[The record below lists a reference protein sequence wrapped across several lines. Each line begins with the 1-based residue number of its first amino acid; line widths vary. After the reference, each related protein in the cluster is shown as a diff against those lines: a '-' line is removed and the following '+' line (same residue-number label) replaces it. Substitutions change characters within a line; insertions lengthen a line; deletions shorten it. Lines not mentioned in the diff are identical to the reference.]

1 MVLSCPSRV
10 AVFVLCLLHGI
21 LPAQSEG
28 TDDWNA
34 PLVSLHTS
42 GSYVFASNR
51 VGIFRAELETRQWQQ
66 LSLPSGVPLGGKF
79 GDVPEGSEILLYIA
93 SRSFGSPVGE
103 NNYGLYLS
111 PDAGATWS
119 LISKDG
125 RYGAAILLP
134 NGSLFAAKSMGSF
147 SQIRSSVH
155 VSKDMGRSWRDITG
169 KTGYVGAIFPDPD
182 HPGQICLRVE
192 SRVLQADDEQYHW
205 KSMHRREWHP
215 EHAQTT
221 RFFSRSFSTQ
231 TSLYV
236 LQATLNNYFHY
247 EFANR
252 ASIPALDLKTDASR
266 ISVTQGQ
273 PVLVPI
279 TIRFLQDLRVYHW
292 LWEQRSPSFED
303 SPEPTLKTVK
313 LLDSPSSNDLWGIRI
328 DFDGQR
334 TAKQSRSSELVD
346 NSKDRDATQQQI
358 LESATWNDITLS
370 ATTPYRRRLD
380 LSRLHDFSRPGTY
393 TVQLTYDN
401 YGVAERSKGYW
412 VGSFSSPVF
421 EVVVGEKK

>member
-1 MVLSCPSRV
+1 
-10 AVFVLCLLHGI
+10 
-21 LPAQSEG
+21 
-28 TDDWNA
+28 
-34 PLVSLHTS
+34 
-42 GSYVFASNR
+42 
-51 VGIFRAELETRQWQQ
+51 
-66 LSLPSGVPLGGKF
+66 
-79 GDVPEGSEILLYIA
+79 
-93 SRSFGSPVGE
+93 
-103 NNYGLYLS
+103 
-111 PDAGATWS
+111 
-119 LISKDG
+119 
-125 RYGAAILLP
+125 
-134 NGSLFAAKSMGSF
+134 
-147 SQIRSSVH
+147 
-155 VSKDMGRSWRDITG
+155 MGRSWRDITG

>member
-292 LWEQRSPSFED
+292 LWQQRSPSFED
-303 SPEPTLKTVK
+303 SQN
-313 LLDSPSSNDLWGIRI
+313 S
-328 DFDGQR
+328 Q
-334 TAKQSRSSELVD
+334 TA
-346 NSKDRDATQQQI
+346 
-358 LESATWNDITLS
+358 
-370 ATTPYRRRLD
+370 
-380 LSRLHDFSRPGTY
+380 G
-393 TVQLTYDN
+393 
-401 YGVAERSKGYW
+401 
-412 VGSFSSPVF
+412 
-421 EVVVGEKK
+421 